1 MDYYTFYMQDMNGV
15 YTEVNG
21 LTKRQAVIRYNKA
34 MKELGKT
41 LDNFGY
47 ELEGK

>member
-1 MDYYTFYMQDMNGV
+1 MVYYTFYMQDMNGV

-34 MKELGKT
+34 MKQLGIT
-41 LDNFGY
+41 IDNFGY

>member
-1 MDYYTFYMQDMNGV
+1 MVEYRFYMQDYDGN

-34 MKELGKT
+34 MRELGKT
-41 LDNFGY
+41 VDNCGW
-47 ELEGK
+47 EVM

>member
-1 MDYYTFYMQDMNGV
+1 MVYYKFYMQDMNGV
-15 YTEVNG
+15 YTELSG

-41 LDNFGY
+41 VDNFGY
-47 ELEGK
+47 EMEGK